1 MPRNSIY
8 ALILI
13 AALVVIFLFNRGRVD
28 VNLVAAQFS
37 MMKSLAF
44 LLFTGLGVL
53 IGVLLK

>member
-13 AALVVIFLFNRGRVD
+13 AVLVVVFLFNRGHVD
-28 VNLVAAQFS
+28 VDLVVKNFT

-44 LLFTGLGVL
+44 LMFTALGVL

>member
-1 MPRNSIY
+1 MPRKSIY

-13 AALVVIFLFNRGRVD
+13 AVLVVVFLFNRGHVD
-28 VNLVAAQFS
+28 VNLVVEEFS

-44 LLFTGLGVL
+44 LLFTSLGVL